1 MDERLGTGIAL
12 IKEDR
17 PDERLQSI
25 TIYIGTPLTCLAADL
40 KQAIKPHTLGDSIVD
55 LTPDDSTTALTHLS
69 FIPVWV
75 TLVEVMTHCRGQ
87 HRVTEEFQA
96 LIIELEALLIGL
108 THRAMTESQV
118 VELGVTWFKAEELDE

>member
-1 MDERLGTGIAL
+1 MDKRLGTGIAL
-12 IKEDR
+12 IKEDC

-25 TIYIGTPLTCLAADL
+25 TIYIGTTLTCLATDL
-40 KQAIKPHTLGDSIVD
+40 KQAIKPHTLGDSVVD

-75 TLVEVMTHCRGQ
+75 TLVEVMTHCRSE
-87 HRVTEEFQA
+87 HRVAEELQA

-108 THRAMTESQV
+108 THRAVTESQV
-118 VELGVTWFKAEELDE
+118 IELRVAWLEAEELDE

>member
-25 TIYIGTPLTCLAADL
+25 TIYISTPLTCLAADL
-40 KQAIKPHTLGDSIVD
+40 KQAIKPHTLGDSVID
-55 LTPDDSTTALTHLS
+55 LTPDDGATTLTHLP

-75 TLVEVMTHCRGQ
+75 TLIEVMTHRRGQ
-87 HRVTEEFQA
+87 HRIAEELQT
-96 LIIELEALLIGL
+96 LIIELEALLVGF

>member
-1 MDERLGTGIAL
+1 VDESLGTGIAL

-40 KQAIKPHTLGDSIVD
+40 KQAIKAHTLGDSVVD

-75 TLVEVMTHCRGQ
+75 MLIEVMAHCRGQ
-87 HRVTEEFQA
+87 HRVTEELQA

-118 VELGVTWFKAEELDE
+118 IELRVAWLEAEELDE

>member
-12 IKEDR
+12 IKEDC
-17 PDERLQSI
+17 PDERLQRI

-40 KQAIKPHTLGDSIVD
+40 KQAIKAHALSDSVVD
-55 LTPDDSTTALTHLS
+55 LTPDDSTTTLTHLS

-87 HRVTEEFQA
+87 HRVTEELQA
-96 LIIELEALLIGL
+96 LIIELEALLVGL
-108 THRAMTESQV
+108 THRAVTESQV
-118 VELGVTWFKAEELDE
+118 VELGVMWFEAEELDE